1 MKRSDNLNSRQNGS
15 INSIDFPVEK
25 AGTDNKEQNNNT
37 LNNILRSFQE
47 EFKIT
52 NKLIYNIHN
61 SFLQFNEKFNLLIEL
76 LQASNQASS
85 AINNDNDNEQNIN
98 KINNIS
104 NINNNN
110 NINSQNLEV
119 LNCILFD
126 KNNLKNSGSFKF
138 LKTDSKYILKPI
150 KNINSLAISD
160 FIGIDDIIKE
170 VFKNTFKF
178 ASGKPANNVLLWGDR
193 GTGKSSLIRAIT
205 KSFNDEPYVDK
216 IKFIEIVED
225 TAELIYELISMI
237 KDEPYRFILF
247 FDDIA
252 FDADSLF
259 YKKLKSILD
268 GGLDELP
275 ENVIIYATSNKR
287 HLTTEKFASSNNVEN
302 FIHPE
307 QEYEEGLSLSDRFGL
322 SFGLYSFDQETYLR
336 IVEMYLKQY
345 DLGISTLNLNQ
356 IRKEAVNFAAIKG
369 SRSGRTAK
377 QFAISLLKDN

>member
-1 MKRSDNLNSRQNGS
+1 MRQANSNDTDNEHHNDS
-15 INSIDFPVEK
+15 INSIIDKNDEF
-25 AGTDNKEQNNNT
+25 
-37 LNNILRSFQE
+37 NNILKSFQE

-61 SFLQFNEKFNLLIEL
+61 SFSQFNEKFNTLIDI
-76 LQASNQASS
+76 LQTVYNKSIKNFD
-85 AINNDNDNEQNIN
+85 INNYNTNDNEHENSATANN
-98 KINNIS
+98 KIN
-104 NINNNN
+104 INELNSSFQYFNCVLFNKNDLQNN
-110 NINSQNLEV
+110 
-119 LNCILFD
+119 
-126 KNNLKNSGSFKF
+126 GSFKF

-150 KNINSLAISD
+150 KNINSLEISD

-205 KSFNDEPYVDK
+205 KSFGNEPYINK
-216 IKFIEIVED
+216 IKFIEVIED
-225 TAELIYELISMI
+225 TAELIYELITII

-275 ENVIIYATSNKR
+275 ENVIIYATSNKK
-287 HLTTEKFASSNNVEN
+287 HLTTEKFASLNNLEN

-322 SFGLYSFDQETYLR
+322 SFGLYSFNQETYIQ
-336 IVEMYLKQY
+336 IVEMYLKKY
-345 DLGISTLNLNQ
+345 NLGISSFNLNQ
-356 IRKEAVNFAAIKG
+356 VRKEAVNFATIKG

-377 QFAISLLKDN
+377 QFVVSLLKDN

>member
-1 MKRSDNLNSRQNGS
+1 MKQSNSNDTCNEHNDS
-15 INSIDFPVEK
+15 INSIIDKNEEF
-25 AGTDNKEQNNNT
+25 
-37 LNNILRSFQE
+37 NNILKSFQE

-61 SFLQFNEKFNLLIEL
+61 SFSQFNEKFNTLIDI
-76 LQASNQASS
+76 LQTVYSKSIKNFNSN
-85 AINNDNDNEQNIN
+85 NYDTNDNEHGNGTTANN
-98 KINNIS
+98 KIN
-104 NINNNN
+104 INELNSSFQYFNCVLFNKKDLQNN
-110 NINSQNLEV
+110 
-119 LNCILFD
+119 
-126 KNNLKNSGSFKF
+126 GSFKF

-150 KNINSLAISD
+150 KNINSLEISD
-160 FIGIDDIIKE
+160 FIGIDDIIKD

-205 KSFNDEPYVDK
+205 KSFSDEPYINK
-216 IKFIEIVED
+216 IKFIEVIED
-225 TAELIYELISMI
+225 TAELIYELITII

-275 ENVIIYATSNKR
+275 ENVIIYATSNKK
-287 HLTTEKFASSNNVEN
+287 HLTTEKFASLNNLEN

-322 SFGLYSFDQETYLR
+322 SFGLYSFDQETYIQ
-336 IVEMYLKQY
+336 IVEMYLKKY
-345 DLGISTLNLNQ
+345 NLGISSLNLNQ
-356 IRKEAVNFAAIKG
+356 VRKEAANFATIKG

-377 QFAISLLKDN
+377 QFVISLLKDN

>member
-1 MKRSDNLNSRQNGS
+1 NSSFQYFNCVL
-15 INSIDFPVEK
+15 F
-25 AGTDNKEQNNNT
+25 NKKDLQNN
-37 LNNILRSFQE
+37 
-47 EFKIT
+47 
-52 NKLIYNIHN
+52 
-61 SFLQFNEKFNLLIEL
+61 
-76 LQASNQASS
+76 
-85 AINNDNDNEQNIN
+85 
-98 KINNIS
+98 
-104 NINNNN
+104 
-110 NINSQNLEV
+110 
-119 LNCILFD
+119 
-126 KNNLKNSGSFKF
+126 GSFKF
-138 LKTDSKYILKPI
+138 LKTDAKYILKPI

-205 KSFNDEPYVDK
+205 KSFSDEPYINK
-216 IKFIEIVED
+216 IKFIEVIED
-225 TAELIYELISMI
+225 TAELIYELITII

-275 ENVIIYATSNKR
+275 ENVIIYATSNKK
-287 HLTTEKFASSNNVEN
+287 HLTTERFASSNNLEN
-302 FIHPE
+302 YIHPE

-322 SFGLYSFDQETYLR
+322 SFGLYSFDQETYIQ
-336 IVEMYLKQY
+336 IVEMYLKKY
-345 DLGISTLNLNQ
+345 NLGISSLNLNQ
-356 IRKEAVNFAAIKG
+356 VRKEAANFATIKG

-377 QFAISLLKDN
+377 QFVISLLKDN

>member
-1 MKRSDNLNSRQNGS
+1 MKQANSNDTYNEHHNDS
-15 INSIDFPVEK
+15 INSIIDKNEEF
-25 AGTDNKEQNNNT
+25 
-37 LNNILRSFQE
+37 NNILKSFQE

-61 SFLQFNEKFNLLIEL
+61 SFSQFNEKFNALIDI
-76 LQASNQASS
+76 LQTVYNKSIKNFD
-85 AINNDNDNEQNIN
+85 NNNYDTNDSENGNGTTANN
-98 KINNIS
+98 KIN
-104 NINNNN
+104 INELNSSFQYFNCVLFNKNDLQNN
-110 NINSQNLEV
+110 
-119 LNCILFD
+119 
-126 KNNLKNSGSFKF
+126 GSFKF

-150 KNINSLAISD
+150 KNINSLEISD
-160 FIGIDDIIKE
+160 FIGIDNIIKE

-205 KSFNDEPYVDK
+205 KSFGNEPYINK
-216 IKFIEIVED
+216 IKFIEVIED
-225 TAELIYELISMI
+225 TAELIYELITII

-275 ENVIIYATSNKR
+275 ENVIIYATSNKK
-287 HLTTEKFASSNNVEN
+287 HLTTEKFASLNNLEN

-322 SFGLYSFDQETYLR
+322 SFGLYSFNQETYMQ
-336 IVEMYLKQY
+336 IVEMYLKKY
-345 DLGISTLNLNQ
+345 NLGISSFNLNQ
-356 IRKEAVNFAAIKG
+356 VRKEAVNFATIKG

-377 QFAISLLKDN
+377 QFVISLLKDN

>member
-1 MKRSDNLNSRQNGS
+1 MKQANSNDTYNEHHNDS
-15 INSIDFPVEK
+15 INSIIDKNEEF
-25 AGTDNKEQNNNT
+25 
-37 LNNILRSFQE
+37 NNILKSFQE

-61 SFLQFNEKFNLLIEL
+61 SFSQFNEKFNALIDI
-76 LQASNQASS
+76 LQIVYNKSIKNFDSN
-85 AINNDNDNEQNIN
+85 NYDTNDNENGNGTTANN
-98 KINNIS
+98 KIN
-104 NINNNN
+104 INELNSSFQYFNCVLFNKNDLQNN
-110 NINSQNLEV
+110 
-119 LNCILFD
+119 
-126 KNNLKNSGSFKF
+126 GSFKF

-150 KNINSLAISD
+150 KNINSLEISD

-205 KSFNDEPYVDK
+205 KSFGNEPYINK
-216 IKFIEIVED
+216 IKFIEVIED
-225 TAELIYELISMI
+225 TAELIYELITII

-275 ENVIIYATSNKR
+275 ENVIIYATSNKK
-287 HLTTEKFASSNNVEN
+287 HLTTEKFASLNNLEN

-322 SFGLYSFDQETYLR
+322 SFGLYSFNQETYIQ
-336 IVEMYLKQY
+336 IVEMYLKKY
-345 DLGISTLNLNQ
+345 NLGISSFNLNQ
-356 IRKEAVNFAAIKG
+356 VRKEAVNFATIKG

-377 QFAISLLKDN
+377 QFVISLLKDN

>member
-1 MKRSDNLNSRQNGS
+1 MKHSDNSNSRQTDS
-15 INSIDFPVEK
+15 VNSIDFPVEK
-25 AGTDNKEQNNNT
+25 AGADDKNQNNNM
-37 LNNILRSFQE
+37 LNNILRAFQE

-76 LQASNQASS
+76 LQVSNQVSSQVSS
-85 AINNDNDNEQNIN
+85 AVNNGNEQNIN
-98 KINNIS
+98 NIS
-104 NINNNN
+104 NR
-110 NINSQNLEV
+110 NLEI
-119 LNCILFD
+119 LNCILFN
-126 KNNLKNSGSFKF
+126 KNDLKNSGSFKF

-205 KSFNDEPYVDK
+205 KSFNDEPYINK

-225 TAELIYELISMI
+225 TAELIYELISMV
-237 KDEPYRFILF
+237 KNEPYRFILF

-275 ENVIIYATSNKR
+275 ENIIIYATSNKR
-287 HLTTEKFASSNNVEN
+287 HLTTEKFASPNNTEN

>member
-1 MKRSDNLNSRQNGS
+1 MKQSDNLNSRQTDS
-15 INSIDFPVEK
+15 ANSVDFPAEK
-25 AGTDNKEQNNNT
+25 TGTGDKNQNNNT
-37 LNNILRSFQE
+37 LNNILRAFQE

-76 LQASNQASS
+76 LQTSNQITSQLSS
-85 AINNDNDNEQNIN
+85 AAENGDGLN
-98 KINNIS
+98 INNIH
-104 NINNNN
+104 NLNNR
-110 NINSQNLEV
+110 NLEI
-119 LNCILFD
+119 LNSILFD
-126 KNNLKNSGSFKF
+126 KNDLKNSGSFKF

-205 KSFNDEPYVDK
+205 KSFNDEPYINK

-225 TAELIYELISMI
+225 TAELIYELISMV
-237 KDEPYRFILF
+237 KNEPYRFILF

-275 ENVIIYATSNKR
+275 ENIIIYATSNKR
-287 HLTTEKFASSNNVEN
+287 HLTTEKFASPNNTEN

-345 DLGISTLNLNQ
+345 ELGISTLNLNQ

>member
-1 MKRSDNLNSRQNGS
+1 MKQSDNLNSRQTDS
-15 INSIDFPVEK
+15 ANSVDFPAEK
-25 AGTDNKEQNNNT
+25 TGTGDKNQNNNT
-37 LNNILRSFQE
+37 LNNILRAFQE

-76 LQASNQASS
+76 LQTSNQITSQLSS
-85 AINNDNDNEQNIN
+85 AAENGDGLN
-98 KINNIS
+98 INNIH
-104 NINNNN
+104 NLNNR
-110 NINSQNLEV
+110 NLEI
-119 LNCILFD
+119 LNSILFD
-126 KNNLKNSGSFKF
+126 KNDLKNSGSFKF

-205 KSFNDEPYVDK
+205 KSFNDEPYVNK

-225 TAELIYELISMI
+225 TAELIYELISMV
-237 KDEPYRFILF
+237 KNEPYRFILF

-275 ENVIIYATSNKR
+275 ENIIIYATSNKR
-287 HLTTEKFASSNNVEN
+287 HLTTEKFASPNNTEN

-345 DLGISTLNLNQ
+345 ELGISTLNLNQ

>member
-1 MKRSDNLNSRQNGS
+1 MKQL
-15 INSIDFPVEK
+15 
-25 AGTDNKEQNNNT
+25 NNT
-37 LNNILRSFQE
+37 CGEINNTTDDKNEEFNNILKSFQE

-61 SFLQFNEKFNLLIEL
+61 SFSQFNEKFNTLINV
-76 LQASNQASS
+76 LQTAANILQIHDSKSLNNFNSNNYD
-85 AINNDNDNEQNIN
+85 ITNNKNNTAANN
-98 KINNIS
+98 KIN
-104 NINNNN
+104 INE
-110 NINSQNLEV
+110 INSSFQYF
-119 LNCILFD
+119 NCVLFD
-126 KNNLKNSGSFKF
+126 KKDLQNNGSFKF

-205 KSFNDEPYVDK
+205 KSFGDEPYINK
-216 IKFIEIVED
+216 IKFIEVIED
-225 TAELIYELISMI
+225 TAELIYELITVV

-275 ENVIIYATSNKR
+275 ENVIIYATSNKK
-287 HLTTEKFASSNNVEN
+287 HLTTEKFAPSNNLEN

-322 SFGLYSFDQETYLR
+322 SFGLYSFDQETYIQ
-336 IVEMYLKQY
+336 IVEMYLKKY
-345 DLGISTLNLNQ
+345 NLGISILNLNKV
-356 IRKEAVNFAAIKG
+356 RKEAVNFATIKG

-377 QFAISLLKDN
+377 QFVVNLLKDN

>member
-1 MKRSDNLNSRQNGS
+1 MKHSDNSNSRQTDS
-15 INSIDFPVEK
+15 VNSIDFPVEK
-25 AGTDNKEQNNNT
+25 AGADDKNQNNNM
-37 LNNILRSFQE
+37 LNNILRAFQE

-76 LQASNQASS
+76 LQVSNQVSSQVSS
-85 AINNDNDNEQNIN
+85 AVNNGNEQNIN
-98 KINNIS
+98 NIS
-104 NINNNN
+104 NR
-110 NINSQNLEV
+110 NLEI
-119 LNCILFD
+119 LNCILFN
-126 KNNLKNSGSFKF
+126 KNDLKNSGSFKF

-205 KSFNDEPYVDK
+205 KSFNDEPYINK

-225 TAELIYELISMI
+225 TAELIYELISMV
-237 KDEPYRFILF
+237 KNEPYRFILF

-275 ENVIIYATSNKR
+275 ENIIIYATSNKR
-287 HLTTEKFASSNNVEN
+287 HLTTEKFASSNNIEN
-302 FIHPE
+302 LIHPE

-345 DLGISTLNLNQ
+345 ELGISTLNLNQ
-356 IRKEAVNFAAIKG
+356 IRKEAINFAAIKG

>member
-1 MKRSDNLNSRQNGS
+1 MKQSNTICDERNNLIADKNDEVN
-15 INSIDFPVEK
+15 D
-25 AGTDNKEQNNNT
+25 
-37 LNNILRSFQE
+37 ILKSFQE

-61 SFLQFNEKFNLLIEL
+61 SLSQFNEKFNTLIDV
-76 LQASNQASS
+76 LQTAANILQPADSKN
-85 AINNDNDNEQNIN
+85 IKNFNDNNYDTNNNENRGGATANN
-98 KINNIS
+98 KIN
-104 NINNNN
+104 INELNSSFQYFNCVLFNKKDLQNN
-110 NINSQNLEV
+110 
-119 LNCILFD
+119 
-126 KNNLKNSGSFKF
+126 GSFKF
-138 LKTDSKYILKPI
+138 LKIDSKYIVKPI

-160 FIGIDDIIKE
+160 FIGIDDIIKD

-205 KSFNDEPYVDK
+205 KSFGNEPYINK
-216 IKFIEIVED
+216 IKFIEVIED
-225 TAELIYELISMI
+225 TAELIYELITII

-275 ENVIIYATSNKR
+275 ENIIIYATSNKK
-287 HLTTEKFASSNNVEN
+287 HLTTEKFTSLNNLEN

-307 QEYEEGLSLSDRFGL
+307 QEYEESLSLSDRFGL
-322 SFGLYSFDQETYLR
+322 SFGLYSFNQETYIQ
-336 IVEMYLKQY
+336 IVEMYLKKY
-345 DLGISTLNLNQ
+345 NLGISSLNLNQ
-356 IRKEAVNFAAIKG
+356 VRKEAVNFATIKG

-377 QFAISLLKDN
+377 QFVVSLLKDN

>member
-1 MKRSDNLNSRQNGS
+1 MRQANSNDTYNEHHNDS
-15 INSIDFPVEK
+15 INSIIDKNDEF
-25 AGTDNKEQNNNT
+25 
-37 LNNILRSFQE
+37 NNILKSFQE

-61 SFLQFNEKFNLLIEL
+61 SFSQFNEKFNTLIDI
-76 LQASNQASS
+76 LQTVYNKSIKNFD
-85 AINNDNDNEQNIN
+85 INNYNTNDNEHENSATANN
-98 KINNIS
+98 KIN
-104 NINNNN
+104 INELNSSFQYFNCVLFNKNDLQNN
-110 NINSQNLEV
+110 
-119 LNCILFD
+119 
-126 KNNLKNSGSFKF
+126 GSFKF

-150 KNINSLAISD
+150 KNINSLEISD

-205 KSFNDEPYVDK
+205 KSFGNEPYINK
-216 IKFIEIVED
+216 IKFIEVIED
-225 TAELIYELISMI
+225 TAELIYELITII

-275 ENVIIYATSNKR
+275 ENVIIYATSNKK
-287 HLTTEKFASSNNVEN
+287 HLTTEKFASLNNLEN

-322 SFGLYSFDQETYLR
+322 SFGLYSFNQETYIQ
-336 IVEMYLKQY
+336 IVEMYLKKY
-345 DLGISTLNLNQ
+345 NLGISSFNLNQ
-356 IRKEAVNFAAIKG
+356 VRKEAVNFATIKG

-377 QFAISLLKDN
+377 QFVVSLLKDN

>member
-1 MKRSDNLNSRQNGS
+1 MKQSNSNDTYNEHHNDS
-15 INSIDFPVEK
+15 MNSIIDKNEEF
-25 AGTDNKEQNNNT
+25 
-37 LNNILRSFQE
+37 NNILKSFQE

-61 SFLQFNEKFNLLIEL
+61 NFSQFNEKFNTLIDI
-76 LQASNQASS
+76 LQTVYNENIKNFNRNNNYNYENENKNKNGDSATAS
-85 AINNDNDNEQNIN
+85 N
-98 KINNIS
+98 KIN
-104 NINNNN
+104 INELNSSFQYFNCVLFNKNDLQNN
-110 NINSQNLEV
+110 
-119 LNCILFD
+119 
-126 KNNLKNSGSFKF
+126 GTFKF

-178 ASGKPANNVLLWGDR
+178 ASGKLANNVLLWGDR

-205 KSFNDEPYVDK
+205 KSFSDEPYINK
-216 IKFIEIVED
+216 IKFIEVIED
-225 TAELIYELISMI
+225 TAELIYELITII

-275 ENVIIYATSNKR
+275 ENIIIYATSNKK
-287 HLTTEKFASSNNVEN
+287 HLTTEKFAPLNNLEN

-322 SFGLYSFDQETYLR
+322 SFGLYSFDQETYIQ
-336 IVEMYLKQY
+336 IVEMYLKKY
-345 DLGISTLNLNQ
+345 NLGISSLNLNQ
-356 IRKEAVNFAAIKG
+356 VRKEAANFATIKG

-377 QFAISLLKDN
+377 QFVISLLKDN

>member
-1 MKRSDNLNSRQNGS
+1 MKQL
-15 INSIDFPVEK
+15 
-25 AGTDNKEQNNNT
+25 NNT
-37 LNNILRSFQE
+37 YGEINNTTADKNEEFNNILKSFQE

-61 SFLQFNEKFNLLIEL
+61 SFSQFNEKFNTLINVL
-76 LQASNQASS
+76 QTAANILQAPDSKSLNNFNSN
-85 AINNDNDNEQNIN
+85 NYDTNDNKNNTASNN
-98 KINNIS
+98 KINIS
-104 NINNNN
+104 EL
-110 NINSQNLEV
+110 NSSFQYF
-119 LNCILFD
+119 NCVLFD
-126 KNNLKNSGSFKF
+126 KKDLQNNGSFKF

-205 KSFNDEPYVDK
+205 KSFGDKPYINK
-216 IKFIEIVED
+216 IKFIEVIED
-225 TAELIYELISMI
+225 TAELIYELITVV

-275 ENVIIYATSNKR
+275 ENVIIYATSNKK
-287 HLTTEKFASSNNVEN
+287 HLTTEKFAPSNNLEN

-322 SFGLYSFDQETYLR
+322 SFGLYSFDQETYIQ
-336 IVEMYLKQY
+336 IVEMYLKKY
-345 DLGISTLNLNQ
+345 NLGISILNLNQ
-356 IRKEAVNFAAIKG
+356 VRKEAVNFATIKG

-377 QFAISLLKDN
+377 QFVVNLLKDN